1 MRFNSRN
8 VIILLSVVFI
18 ALDFPESPITSEEV
32 TMERKME
39 KNCMKDYYETEKE
52 ESLNFLNLREV
63 VKPRT
68 IKSIKSRFQKVIS
81 AEQLRRWEKQMNV
94 GGSRLEKLGR
104 ISADT
109 KITKFITKKALMSKE
124 ALQAAVIQPIISAD
138 GRLLS
143 SVLIMLK
150 EPSGTLSPRYILNR
164 TMEGDWDGEYTYVD
178 YRDSTVTDYL
188 IVNEAIRESIREF
201 AVEDR
206 VDSDHLLL
214 GRRKREA
221 DDKRRKKIKETDKRE
236 KRKKLKKL
244 KEKKQKEKRLLS
256 KYIRYNYQTCKC
268 LYANP
273 VLTTFHLEYEE
284 WLITHESNCSANHT
298 GSSGKMMLSNLSIL
312 SRAKPASSEGVQML
326 VSRKEIPKLEEF
338 LEKRDYTGAL
348 TLLEFNTMIYEN
360 LKNKDYV
367 PPEILTN
374 LACCYFYLG
383 MYSESQKILEE
394 ADNSK
399 LQTRLLFH
407 LAHKMG
413 NESKLMKYHQ
423 MLQDII
429 EDQLSLASI
438 HYLQAHYQEAID
450 VYKKILLDN
459 RDYLAL
465 NVYVALC
472 YYKLDYYDVA
482 QEVLQVYLQK
492 YPDSTIAINLKA
504 CNHFRLYDG
513 NAAQVEMK
521 QLVEKISSS
530 FSSSHDLIQHNTV
543 VCVTSYRVFR
553 GGENA
558 LQILPNLVDVI
569 PEARLNLV
577 IYYLK
582 QDDIKAAYDLI
593 KDLEPAVP
601 QEYILKGIVNAVMG
615 QETNSNYLSF
625 SIIEKFL
632 NYYRDSI
639 KTAQQYFQLVG
650 SSASEC
656 DTIPGRQCMASFF
669 FLYRQFERVRLYLNS
684 IKTYFSNQDNF
695 NFNYAQAQAGAGYFK
710 EAEEAFLMIRNE
722 KYKNDYIYIS
732 LLSYCY
738 IMNEKAELAWELYLK
753 MDTSAESFNLLQL
766 IANVCYKVGE
776 FWYAAKA
783 FDMLER
789 MDPSPEHWEGKRG
802 ACCGAFQYIIAEK
815 LPKELL
821 SEVIQILKN
830 TSNSQVEQIIRVM
843 RKWGKENR
851 VNC

>member
-1 MRFNSRN
+1 M
-8 VIILLSVVFI
+8 
-18 ALDFPESPITSEEV
+18 
-32 TMERKME
+32 
-39 KNCMKDYYETEKE
+39 
-52 ESLNFLNLREV
+52 
-63 VKPRT
+63 
-68 IKSIKSRFQKVIS
+68 
-81 AEQLRRWEKQMNV
+81 
-94 GGSRLEKLGR
+94 
-104 ISADT
+104 
-109 KITKFITKKALMSKE
+109 
-124 ALQAAVIQPIISAD
+124 
-138 GRLLS
+138 
-143 SVLIMLK
+143 
-150 EPSGTLSPRYILNR
+150 
-164 TMEGDWDGEYTYVD
+164 
-178 YRDSTVTDYL
+178 
-188 IVNEAIRESIREF
+188 
-201 AVEDR
+201 
-206 VDSDHLLL
+206 
-214 GRRKREA
+214 
-221 DDKRRKKIKETDKRE
+221 
-236 KRKKLKKL
+236 
-244 KEKKQKEKRLLS
+244 
-256 KYIRYNYQTCKC
+256 
-268 LYANP
+268 
-273 VLTTFHLEYEE
+273 
-284 WLITHESNCSANHT
+284 
-298 GSSGKMMLSNLSIL
+298 IL
-312 SRAKPASSEGVQML
+312 SRAKPASSEGVRTSA
-326 VSRKEIPKLEEF
+326 SRKEIPKLEEF
-338 LEKRDYTGAL
+338 LDKRDYTGAL
-348 TLLEFNTMIYEN
+348 TLLEFNSSIGGSLEMDLWMGYCAFHLGDYKRATTIYEN
-360 LKNKDYV
+360 LRKKDYV
-367 PPEILTN
+367 PPDVPTN

-383 MYSESQKILEE
+383 MYPESQKILEE
-394 ADNSK
+394 AADSK
-399 LQTRLLFH
+399 LRTRLLFH

-413 NESKLMKYHQ
+413 NESKLMEYHR
-423 MLQDII
+423 MLQDVI

-450 VYKKILLDN
+450 VYKRILLDN

-492 YPDSTIAINLKA
+492 YPDSAIAINLKA

-521 QLVEKISSS
+521 QLIEKISSS
-530 FSSSHDLIQHNTV
+530 FNSGHDLIRHNTV
-543 VCVTSYRVFR
+543 VFR

-582 QDDIKAAYDLI
+582 QDDVKAAYDLI

-601 QEYILKGIVNAVMG
+601 QEYILKGIVNAVIG
-615 QETNSNYLSF
+615 QETNS
-625 SIIEKFL
+625 
-632 NYYRDSI
+632 RDGI
-639 KTAQQYFQLVG
+639 KIAQQYFQLVG

-738 IMNEKAELAWELYLK
+738 IMNKKAELAWELYLK

-776 FWYAAKA
+776 FWYASKA

-802 ACCGAFQYIIAEK
+802 ACCGTFQYIIAEK

-821 SEVIQILKN
+821 SEVIQTLKN

-843 RKWGKENR
+843 RKWGKDNR

>member
-1 MRFNSRN
+1 M
-8 VIILLSVVFI
+8 
-18 ALDFPESPITSEEV
+18 
-32 TMERKME
+32 
-39 KNCMKDYYETEKE
+39 
-52 ESLNFLNLREV
+52 
-63 VKPRT
+63 
-68 IKSIKSRFQKVIS
+68 
-81 AEQLRRWEKQMNV
+81 
-94 GGSRLEKLGR
+94 
-104 ISADT
+104 
-109 KITKFITKKALMSKE
+109 
-124 ALQAAVIQPIISAD
+124 
-138 GRLLS
+138 
-143 SVLIMLK
+143 
-150 EPSGTLSPRYILNR
+150 
-164 TMEGDWDGEYTYVD
+164 
-178 YRDSTVTDYL
+178 
-188 IVNEAIRESIREF
+188 
-201 AVEDR
+201 
-206 VDSDHLLL
+206 
-214 GRRKREA
+214 
-221 DDKRRKKIKETDKRE
+221 
-236 KRKKLKKL
+236 
-244 KEKKQKEKRLLS
+244 
-256 KYIRYNYQTCKC
+256 
-268 LYANP
+268 
-273 VLTTFHLEYEE
+273 
-284 WLITHESNCSANHT
+284 
-298 GSSGKMMLSNLSIL
+298 IL
-312 SRAKPASSEGVQML
+312 SRAKPASSEGVQTL

-348 TLLEFNTMIYEN
+348 TLLEFNSTTSSNLEMDLWMGYCAFHLGDYKRAATIYEN
-360 LKNKDYV
+360 LRNKDYV
-367 PPEILTN
+367 PLGILTN

-394 ADNSK
+394 AENSK
-399 LQTRLLFH
+399 LRTRLLFH

-513 NAAQVEMK
+513 NAAQIEMK

-530 FSSSHDLIQHNTV
+530 FSSSHDLIRHNTV
-543 VCVTSYRVFR
+543 VFR

-601 QEYILKGIVNAVMG
+601 QEYILKGIVNAVTG
-615 QETNSNYLSF
+615 QETNS
-625 SIIEKFL
+625 
-632 NYYRDSI
+632 RDSI

-766 IANVCYKVGE
+766 IANTCYKVGE
-776 FWYAAKA
+776 FWYAAKS

-802 ACCGAFQYIIAEK
+802 ACCGTFQYIIAEK

>member
-1 MRFNSRN
+1 M
-8 VIILLSVVFI
+8 
-18 ALDFPESPITSEEV
+18 
-32 TMERKME
+32 
-39 KNCMKDYYETEKE
+39 
-52 ESLNFLNLREV
+52 
-63 VKPRT
+63 
-68 IKSIKSRFQKVIS
+68 
-81 AEQLRRWEKQMNV
+81 
-94 GGSRLEKLGR
+94 
-104 ISADT
+104 
-109 KITKFITKKALMSKE
+109 
-124 ALQAAVIQPIISAD
+124 
-138 GRLLS
+138 
-143 SVLIMLK
+143 
-150 EPSGTLSPRYILNR
+150 
-164 TMEGDWDGEYTYVD
+164 
-178 YRDSTVTDYL
+178 
-188 IVNEAIRESIREF
+188 
-201 AVEDR
+201 
-206 VDSDHLLL
+206 
-214 GRRKREA
+214 
-221 DDKRRKKIKETDKRE
+221 
-236 KRKKLKKL
+236 
-244 KEKKQKEKRLLS
+244 
-256 KYIRYNYQTCKC
+256 
-268 LYANP
+268 
-273 VLTTFHLEYEE
+273 
-284 WLITHESNCSANHT
+284 
-298 GSSGKMMLSNLSIL
+298 IL
-312 SRAKPASSEGVQML
+312 SRAKPVSSEDVRT
-326 VSRKEIPKLEEF
+326 SASHKEIPKLEEF
-338 LEKRDYTGAL
+338 LEKRDYIGAL
-348 TLLEFNTMIYEN
+348 TLLEFNTTIYEN
-360 LKNKDYV
+360 LRKKDYV
-367 PPEILTN
+367 PPNVATN

-383 MYSESQKILEE
+383 MYSESQKILEDAE
-394 ADNSK
+394 DSK

-413 NESKLMKYHQ
+413 NESKLMEYHQ

-492 YPDSTIAINLKA
+492 YPNSAIAINLKA

-513 NAAQVEMK
+513 NAAQIEMK
-521 QLVEKISSS
+521 QLIEKISSS
-530 FSSSHDLIQHNTV
+530 FSSGHDLIRHNTV
-543 VCVTSYRVFR
+543 VFR

-582 QDDIKAAYDLI
+582 QDDVKAAYDLI

-615 QETNSNYLSF
+615 QETNSSYLSF
-625 SIIEKFL
+625 SVIEKFL

-722 KYKNDYIYIS
+722 KYKNDYIYTS

-766 IANVCYKVGE
+766 IANTCYKVGE

-802 ACCGAFQYIIAEK
+802 ACCGTFQYIIAEK

-821 SEVIQILKN
+821 SEVVQILKN

>member
-1 MRFNSRN
+1 M
-8 VIILLSVVFI
+8 
-18 ALDFPESPITSEEV
+18 
-32 TMERKME
+32 
-39 KNCMKDYYETEKE
+39 
-52 ESLNFLNLREV
+52 
-63 VKPRT
+63 
-68 IKSIKSRFQKVIS
+68 
-81 AEQLRRWEKQMNV
+81 
-94 GGSRLEKLGR
+94 
-104 ISADT
+104 
-109 KITKFITKKALMSKE
+109 
-124 ALQAAVIQPIISAD
+124 
-138 GRLLS
+138 
-143 SVLIMLK
+143 
-150 EPSGTLSPRYILNR
+150 
-164 TMEGDWDGEYTYVD
+164 
-178 YRDSTVTDYL
+178 
-188 IVNEAIRESIREF
+188 
-201 AVEDR
+201 
-206 VDSDHLLL
+206 
-214 GRRKREA
+214 
-221 DDKRRKKIKETDKRE
+221 
-236 KRKKLKKL
+236 
-244 KEKKQKEKRLLS
+244 
-256 KYIRYNYQTCKC
+256 
-268 LYANP
+268 
-273 VLTTFHLEYEE
+273 
-284 WLITHESNCSANHT
+284 
-298 GSSGKMMLSNLSIL
+298 IL
-312 SRAKPASSEGVQML
+312 SRAKPASSEGVRKSA
-326 VSRKEIPKLEEF
+326 SRKEIPKLEDF
-338 LEKRDYTGAL
+338 LEKRDYIGAL
-348 TLLEFNTMIYEN
+348 TLLEFDNSTSSSLETDLWMGYCAFHLGDYKRAATIYEN
-360 LKNKDYV
+360 LRKKDYV
-367 PPEILTN
+367 PPDVLTN

-383 MYSESQKILEE
+383 MYPESQKILEDA
-394 ADNSK
+394 ADSK
-399 LQTRLLFH
+399 LRTRLLFH

-413 NESKLMKYHQ
+413 NESKLVEYHQ
-423 MLQDII
+423 MLQDVI

-450 VYKKILLDN
+450 VYKRILLDN

-492 YPDSTIAINLKA
+492 YPDSAIAINLKA

-513 NAAQVEMK
+513 NAAQAEMK
-521 QLVEKISSS
+521 QLIEKISSS
-530 FSSSHDLIQHNTV
+530 FSFGHDLIRHNTV
-543 VCVTSYRVFR
+543 VFR

-582 QDDIKAAYDLI
+582 QDDVKAAYDLI

-601 QEYILKGIVNAVMG
+601 QEYILKGIVNAVIG
-615 QETNSNYLSF
+615 QETNS
-625 SIIEKFL
+625 
-632 NYYRDSI
+632 RDSI

-695 NFNYAQAQAGAGYFK
+695 NFNYAQAQTGAGYFK
-710 EAEEAFLMIRNE
+710 EAEEAFLMIRTE
-722 KYKNDYIYIS
+722 KYKNDYVYIS

-738 IMNEKAELAWELYLK
+738 IMNKKAELAWELYLK

-766 IANVCYKVGE
+766 IANACYKVGE

-802 ACCGAFQYIIAEK
+802 ACCGTFQYIVAEK

-821 SEVIQILKN
+821 SDVIQLLKN

-843 RKWGKENR
+843 RKWGKDNR

>member
-1 MRFNSRN
+1 M
-8 VIILLSVVFI
+8 
-18 ALDFPESPITSEEV
+18 
-32 TMERKME
+32 
-39 KNCMKDYYETEKE
+39 
-52 ESLNFLNLREV
+52 
-63 VKPRT
+63 
-68 IKSIKSRFQKVIS
+68 
-81 AEQLRRWEKQMNV
+81 
-94 GGSRLEKLGR
+94 
-104 ISADT
+104 
-109 KITKFITKKALMSKE
+109 
-124 ALQAAVIQPIISAD
+124 
-138 GRLLS
+138 
-143 SVLIMLK
+143 
-150 EPSGTLSPRYILNR
+150 
-164 TMEGDWDGEYTYVD
+164 
-178 YRDSTVTDYL
+178 
-188 IVNEAIRESIREF
+188 
-201 AVEDR
+201 
-206 VDSDHLLL
+206 
-214 GRRKREA
+214 
-221 DDKRRKKIKETDKRE
+221 
-236 KRKKLKKL
+236 
-244 KEKKQKEKRLLS
+244 
-256 KYIRYNYQTCKC
+256 
-268 LYANP
+268 
-273 VLTTFHLEYEE
+273 
-284 WLITHESNCSANHT
+284 
-298 GSSGKMMLSNLSIL
+298 IL
-312 SRAKPASSEGVQML
+312 SRSKPASSEGVRTSA
-326 VSRKEIPKLEEF
+326 SRKQIPKLEEF

-348 TLLEFNTMIYEN
+348 TLLEFNSGTSSSLETDLWMGYCAFHLGDYKRAATVYEN
-360 LKNKDYV
+360 LRKKDYV
-367 PPEILTN
+367 PPDVPTN

-383 MYSESQKILEE
+383 MYPESQKILEDA
-394 ADNSK
+394 ADSK
-399 LQTRLLFH
+399 LRTRLLFH

-413 NESKLMKYHQ
+413 NESKLTEYHQ
-423 MLQDII
+423 MLQDVI

-450 VYKKILLDN
+450 VYKRILLDN

-492 YPDSTIAINLKA
+492 YPDSAIAINLKA

-521 QLVEKISSS
+521 QLIEKISSS
-530 FSSSHDLIQHNTV
+530 FSSGHDLIRHNTV
-543 VCVTSYRVFR
+543 VFR

-582 QDDIKAAYDLI
+582 QDDVKAAYDLI

-601 QEYILKGIVNAVMG
+601 QEYILKGIVNAVIG
-615 QETNSNYLSF
+615 QETNS
-625 SIIEKFL
+625 
-632 NYYRDSI
+632 RDGI

-738 IMNEKAELAWELYLK
+738 IMNKKAELAWELYLK

-766 IANVCYKVGE
+766 IANTCYKVGE

-802 ACCGAFQYIIAEK
+802 ACCGTFQYIVAEK

-821 SEVIQILKN
+821 SEVIQTLKN

-843 RKWGKENR
+843 RKWGKDNR